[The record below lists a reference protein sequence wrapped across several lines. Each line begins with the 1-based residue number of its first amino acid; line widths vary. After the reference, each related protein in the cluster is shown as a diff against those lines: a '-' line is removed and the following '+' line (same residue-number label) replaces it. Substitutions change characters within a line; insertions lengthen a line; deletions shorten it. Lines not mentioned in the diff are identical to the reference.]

1 MRLATT
7 ALALIATTS
16 PALAE
21 EVNLYS
27 YRQPE
32 LLAPLTEA
40 FTEATG
46 IDVNVAFLDKGMVE
60 RLQAEG
66 DRSPA
71 DLVFTVDISRLSA
84 VVNAGLT
91 QAVESDVLNENVPE
105 QYRDPEGHWFGLTT
119 RARIVYASKDR
130 VDPSEV
136 TSYEDLA
143 DPKWEGRIC
152 TRSGTHPYNVALVSA
167 MLHHHGEEETKTWLE
182 GVKSNL
188 ARKPQG
194 NDRAQVKAI
203 WSGECDI
210 SLGNTYYMGKMLED
224 DEQTEWAESVNVLF
238 PELEGVKSN
247 LARKPQGNDRAQ
259 VKAIWAGE
267 CDISL
272 GNTYYMGQM
281 LNDDEQRE
289 WADAVNVLFPEF
301 EDGGTHVNISGVAM
315 TKSAPNRE
323 NALKMME
330 FLSSP
335 EAQEIYAHANFEYPV
350 APGTEADEL
359 VESWGSFEADELNLM
374 ELAGYRG
381 EALRLIE
388 EVDFD
393 G

>member
-7 ALALIATTS
+7 ALALIAATS

-32 LLAPLTEA
+32 LMAPLTDA

-91 QAVESDVLNENVPE
+91 QPVESDVLNENVPE

-182 GVKSNL
+182 GVKTKDGEDGL
-188 ARKPQG
+188 PA
-194 NDRAQVKAI
+194 VKAY
-203 WSGECDI
+203 
-210 SLGNTYYMGKMLED
+210 LG
-224 DEQTEWAESVNVLF
+224 
-238 PELEGVKSN
+238 
-247 LARKPQGNDRAQ
+247 
-259 VKAIWAGE
+259 
-267 CDISL
+267 
-272 GNTYYMGQM
+272 
-281 LNDDEQRE
+281 
-289 WADAVNVLFPEF
+289 
-301 EDGGTHVNISGVAM
+301 
-315 TKSAPNRE
+315 
-323 NALKMME
+323 
-330 FLSSP
+330 LS
-335 EAQEIYAHANFEYPV
+335 
-350 APGTEADEL
+350 
-359 VESWGSFEADELNLM
+359 
-374 ELAGYRG
+374 
-381 EALRLIE
+381 
-388 EVDFD
+388 
-393 G
+393 